1 MTITKNKGHG
11 EVKLR
16 EISQKKLLP
25 TKNLFVLDE
34 KIILSL

>member
-1 MTITKNKGHG
+1 MTITKTKGHG

-16 EISQKKLLP
+16 EISQKTLLP

-34 KIILSL
+34 KVILSM